1 MIDSSPWPPWSDLR
15 FDDQERDALV
25 VGGGIIGSTVAA
37 VLAESGWQVT
47 LAQAQFT
54 HAQHLAA
61 ALTPVI
67 SRHDNARVRLARLA
81 TKRASDYWR
90 RLGDAVASPCGAIQL
105 ERAPDDRRFLDLHAQ
120 VQAFNQPE
128 WAHWLDQDQ
137 ASEKAGL
144 ALPRGG
150 IWYPHGWL
158 VRVPRLLAALQAT
171 PGVRSIQTEVNRL
184 DQTLT
189 HWEARDGQGQT
200 VAQARLVVLANA
212 FDVPALLSRSQLDAS
227 LAACRRL
234 SNLHRVAGEITF
246 LPQQSVAWGPRCV
259 VAGDG
264 YVLPAVDGWC
274 VSGGT
279 YAHGVDRAQCTPEG
293 RLANVH
299 RAKRLLGTQN
309 LPSESDVDSLSG
321 WAGWRAVLPGRL
333 PVIAPVP
340 GVRHLWAF
348 TAAASRGLTWS
359 VLGAELI
366 RDALAGKPPELPS
379 ELLVEIAA

>member
-1 MIDSSPWPPWSDLR
+1 MLDSSSWPPWSDLR
-15 FDDQERDALV
+15 FDDQERQALV

-37 VLAESGWQVT
+37 ILAESGWQVT
-47 LAQAQFT
+47 LVQAQLT

-67 SRHDNARVRLARLA
+67 ARHDNARVRLARLA
-81 TKRASDYWR
+81 TERASHYWR
-90 RLGDAVASPCGAIQL
+90 RLGGAVASPCGAIQL
-105 ERAPDDRRFLDLHAQ
+105 QRAPDDRRFLDLHAQ
-120 VQAFNQPE
+120 VEAFNRPE

-137 ASEKAGL
+137 ASDKAGL

-171 PGVRSIQTEVNRL
+171 AGVRSIQTEVHRL
-184 DQTLT
+184 DQTPT
-189 HWEARDGQGQT
+189 HWVACDRQGQA

-212 FDVPALLSRSQLDAS
+212 FDVPALLTRSQLDAS

-234 SNLHRVAGEITF
+234 PHLHRVAGEITF
-246 LPQQSVAWGPRCV
+246 LPQESLSLGPRCV

-279 YAHGVDRAQCTPEG
+279 YAHGVDQAQCTPEG
-293 RLANVH
+293 RLANLQ
-299 RAKRLLGTQN
+299 RAKRLLGLTS
-309 LPSESDVDSLSG
+309 LPGESEVDSLDG

-359 VLGAELI
+359 VFGAELI
-366 RDALAGKPPELPS
+366 RDALAGKPPGLPGD
-379 ELLVEIAA
+379 LLAEIAA